1 MRQLVSAF
9 AVGLLT
15 LAVPPADG
23 RDAKWIQ
30 QRLEQIK
37 KSDSVAW
44 KSIPWVAT
52 LAEARDLSAKEQRPV
67 FLFTHDGNLD
77 TGRC

>member
-1 MRQLVSAF
+1 MRRAF
-9 AVGLLT
+9 PVLILLSVAA
-15 LAVPPADG
+15 LSADG

-37 KSDSVAW
+37 KSDAVAW
-44 KSIPWVAT
+44 KTIPWTAT
-52 LAEARDLSAKEQRPV
+52 LTEARELSQTEKRPV
-67 FLFTHDGNLD
+67 FLFTHDGNLE